1 MTALADHYQTIA
13 DLANRGHLSSA
24 EKHCHQVLQTTNA
37 PEFIY
42 LLAMI
47 KERQRDYSS
56 ARALFEKALR
66 HLPERA
72 DIFYNYGVACQA
84 EGDLESA
91 AALWQRAVDLD
102 PAMKDAHYNLGKAFS
117 ELKRLDEAENAY
129 RHLLSLFPRDAQSL
143 YNLGNLKFQQD
154 DFKEAED
161 LLRRAI
167 QAQPSWSDP
176 WVNLGMAVSRQG
188 RYTDAERCYCEALSL
203 NPENAE
209 AHWNRA
215 LTLLLNGNYE
225 EGWPEYEWRF
235 KRDKWPS
242 FYPYRHSVPRWQGGS
257 FKGQRL
263 LVHDE
268 QGLGDTLQFLRYLPM
283 AKAMGGAVIFET
295 KRKLLDLLKDV
306 AGADEVV
313 SRSPDGNLPVDC
325 DLHIPLL
332 SLPAIF
338 GTTWQTV
345 PNRVP
350 YLFPDKALVSKWAAK
365 LSPISEFKIGICW
378 QGNPAY
384 AADRQ
389 RSVPLKFFVPLAR
402 VEGIQLISLQKIHG
416 LEQLAEMPADVAII
430 DLGRELD
437 DSTGVFM
444 DTAAVMKNLDLII
457 TSDTAVP
464 HLAGALGVPVW
475 LLLPR
480 PPDWRWGLSGEHYPW
495 YPTMRVYR
503 QSDSGNWTAV
513 FQQVI
518 EQLTKLQPGISGID
532 K

>member
-13 DLANRGHLSSA
+13 ELLNRGDLSSA
-24 EKHCHQVLQTTNA
+24 EQHCRHVLQIANI

-42 LLAMI
+42 ILAVI
-47 KERQRDYSS
+47 KERQKDYSS
-56 ARALFEKALR
+56 ARSWFEKALGY
-66 HLPERA
+66 LPDRA
-72 DIFYNYGVACQA
+72 DIFYNYGVACLA

-91 AALWQRAVDLD
+91 VALWQRAVALD
-102 PAMKDAHYNLGKAFS
+102 PAMKDAHYNLGKAFT
-117 ELKRLDEAENAY
+117 ELERLDEAENAY
-129 RHLLSLFPRDAQSL
+129 QRVLALFPGDAQSL

-161 LLRRAI
+161 LLHRAI
-167 QAQPSWSDP
+167 QAVPSWSDP
-176 WVNLGMAVSRQG
+176 WVNLGMTLSRQG
-188 RYTDAERCYCEALSL
+188 RYADAEKCYGEALER

-209 AHWNRA
+209 AHWNRSLA
-215 LTLLLNGNYE
+215 LLLNGNYR

-235 KRDKWPS
+235 KRDKWHS
-242 FYPYRHSVPRWQGGS
+242 FYPYRHPVPRWDGDSFQGR
-257 FKGQRL
+257 QL

-283 AKAMGGAVIFET
+283 VKAQGGTVIFET
-295 KRKLLDLLKDV
+295 KGKLLGLLKGV

-313 SRSPDGNLPVDC
+313 TRSPDGSLEVDY
-325 DLHIPLL
+325 DLYVPLL

-338 GTTWQTV
+338 GTTVQTV
-345 PNRVP
+345 PDRVP
-350 YLFPDKALVSKWAAK
+350 YLFAENDLVHKWAAR
-365 LSPISEFKIGICW
+365 LASIAGFKIGICW

-389 RSVPLKFFVPLAR
+389 RSVPLKFFAPLAR
-402 VEGIQLISLQKIHG
+402 MEGIQLISLQKIHG
-416 LEQLAEMPADVAII
+416 LQQLAEMPADLSII

-437 DSTGVFM
+437 KNTGVFM
-444 DTAAVMKNLDLII
+444 DTAAVMKNLDLVI
-457 TSDTAVP
+457 TSDTAIP

-480 PPDWRWGLSGEHYPW
+480 PPDWRWGLNGDYYPW
-495 YPTMRVYR
+495 YPSMRVYR
-503 QSDSGNWTAV
+503 QPDAGNWTAV

-518 EQLTKLQPGISGID
+518 QQLTKRQPGINGFN